1 MHKYLIETKIV
12 FVIMK
17 LFRQRVEEASRNLA
31 RDRNLTLDVYTGTHG
46 VIELPNVNGKSQE
59 IYLDM
64 VNKQIPVPKLFYKI
78 LINAKASSGIALV
91 CANNVHI
98 KINEIQR
105 NYIICK
111 DVSDEIKYIK
121 WKKKEIRRGYCYA
134 CSVNDFL
141 SKVPHLND
149 IHVKNLLI

>member
-1 MHKYLIETKIV
+1 
-12 FVIMK
+12 MK
-17 LFRQRVEEASRNLA
+17 LLKRRAVEDGSRRLA
-31 RDRNLTLDVYTGTHG
+31 ADRNITLDVYSGTHG
-46 VIELPNVNGKSQE
+46 VIELRNVKGKSQE

-78 LINAKASSGIALV
+78 LINAKANSGIALV

-111 DVSDEIKYIK
+111 DISEEIKYIK

-134 CSVNDFL
+134 CGVNDFL
-141 SKVPHLND
+141 AKVPHLND
-149 IHVKNLLI
+149 IYVKNLLI